1 MSATPHDGVGIG
13 FSFGGTAFTVTNIVV
28 TNTDPA
34 ADDTIDVSHLG
45 LTAGSSVR
53 TISRP
58 LQGSATDTGREV
70 VVDYLGTNIIKDA
83 STGTLVL
90 TMANPTATATVLTA
104 ISAAATVASSTL
116 TFATNDAIRG
126 QVTFRVARY

>member
-1 MSATPHDGVGIG
+1 MAATPHDGTGTV

-45 LTAGSSVR
+45 LTAGNSVR

-70 VVDYLGTNIIKDA
+70 VVDYLGTNIIRDA

-90 TMANPTATATVLTA
+90 TVGSATA
-104 ISAAATVASSTL
+104 ISAAATVSSSTL
-116 TFATNDAIRG
+116 TLATNDAVRG

>member
-1 MSATPHDGVGIG
+1 MSATPHDGAGTV

-28 TNTDPA
+28 SNTDPA

-45 LTAGSSVR
+45 LTTGNSIR

-90 TMANPTATATVLTA
+90 TVGGSTA
-104 ISAAATVASSTL
+104 ISAAATVSASTL
-116 TFATNDAIRG
+116 TFATNDAVRG

>member
-1 MSATPHDGVGIG
+1 MSATPHDGVGTT

-45 LTAGSSVR
+45 LTVGNSVR
-53 TISRP
+53 TINRP

-83 STGTLVL
+83 STGTLAL
-90 TMANPTATATVLTA
+90 TVAGSAA
-104 ISAAATVASSTL
+104 ISAVATVSSSTL
-116 TFATNDAIRG
+116 TFATNDAVRG

>member
-1 MSATPHDGVGIG
+1 MAATPHDGSGTT

-34 ADDTIDVSHLG
+34 TDDTIDVSHLG
-45 LTAGSSVR
+45 LTTGNSVL
-53 TISRP
+53 TMSRP

-90 TMANPTATATVLTA
+90 VVGAATA
-104 ISAAATVASSTL
+104 ISAVATVASSTL
-116 TFATNDAIRG
+116 TFATNDAVRG

>member
-1 MSATPHDGVGIG
+1 MSATPHDGTGTV

-28 TNTDPA
+28 SNTDPA

-45 LTAGSSVR
+45 LTTGNSIR
-53 TISRP
+53 TITRP

-90 TMANPTATATVLTA
+90 TVGGSTA
-104 ISAAATVASSTL
+104 ISASATVSASTL
-116 TFATNDAIRG
+116 TFATNDAVRG
-126 QVTFRVARY
+126 QVTFKVARY

>member
-1 MSATPHDGVGIG
+1 MSATPHDGTGTV

-28 TNTDPA
+28 SNTDPA

-45 LTAGSSVR
+45 LTTGNSVR

-90 TMANPTATATVLTA
+90 TVGGSTA
-104 ISAAATVASSTL
+104 ISAAATVSASTL
-116 TFATNDAIRG
+116 TFATNDAVRG
-126 QVTFRVARY
+126 QVTFKVARY

>member
-1 MSATPHDGVGIG
+1 MSATPHDGSGTT

-28 TNTDPA
+28 SNTDPA

-45 LTAGSSVR
+45 LTTGNSVK

-58 LQGSATDTGREV
+58 LKGSATDTGREV
-70 VVDYLGTNIIKDA
+70 VVDYLGTNIIRDA

-90 TMANPTATATVLTA
+90 TVGGSAA

-116 TFATNDAIRG
+116 TFATNDAVRG
-126 QVTFRVARY
+126 QVTFRVDRY

>member
-1 MSATPHDGVGIG
+1 MAATPHDGTGTV

-28 TNTDPA
+28 TNTDPS

-45 LTAGSSVR
+45 ITAGNSVK

-58 LQGSATDTGREV
+58 LKGSATDTGREV
-70 VVDYLGTNIIKDA
+70 VVDYLGTNIIRDA

-90 TMANPTATATVLTA
+90 TVGGAAA

-116 TFATNDAIRG
+116 TFATNDAVRG
-126 QVTFRVARY
+126 QVTFRVDRY

>member
-1 MSATPHDGVGIG
+1 MSATPHDGTGTT

-45 LTAGSSVR
+45 LTAGNSIR

-58 LQGSATDTGREV
+58 LQGSATETGREV

-90 TMANPTATATVLTA
+90 TVGGSTA
-104 ISAAATVASSTL
+104 ISASATVSASTL
-116 TFATNDAIRG
+116 TFATNDAVRG

>member
-1 MSATPHDGVGIG
+1 MSATPHDGTGTT

-28 TNTDPA
+28 SNTDPA

-45 LTAGSSVR
+45 LTTGNSVR

-90 TMANPTATATVLTA
+90 TVGASTA
-104 ISAAATVASSTL
+104 ISAAATVSASTL
-116 TFATNDAIRG
+116 TFATNDAVRG
-126 QVTFRVARY
+126 QVTFKVARY

>member
-1 MSATPHDGVGIG
+1 MSATPHDGSGTT

-28 TNTDPA
+28 SNTDPA

-45 LTAGSSVR
+45 LTTGNSVR

-90 TMANPTATATVLTA
+90 TVGSSTA
-104 ISAAATVASSTL
+104 ISAAATVSASTL
-116 TFATNDAIRG
+116 TFATNDAVRG
-126 QVTFRVARY
+126 QVTFKVARY

>member
-1 MSATPHDGVGIG
+1 MSATPHDGTGTT

-28 TNTDPA
+28 SNTDPA

-45 LTAGSSVR
+45 LTTGNSIR
-53 TISRP
+53 TITRP

-70 VVDYLGTNIIKDA
+70 VVDYLGVSIIKDA

-90 TMANPTATATVLTA
+90 TVGGSAA
-104 ISAAATVASSTL
+104 ISAAATVSASTL
-116 TFATNDAIRG
+116 TFATNDAVRG
-126 QVTFRVARY
+126 QVTFKVARY